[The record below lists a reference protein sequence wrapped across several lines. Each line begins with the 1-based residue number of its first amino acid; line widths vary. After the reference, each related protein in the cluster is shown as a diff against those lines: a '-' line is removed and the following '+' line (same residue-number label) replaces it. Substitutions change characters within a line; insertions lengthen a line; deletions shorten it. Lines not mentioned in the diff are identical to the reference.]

1 MTRMRRVFARLPAAA
16 AAALCVAAPA
26 AAEPPPPPPPPVP
39 APLPVPPPPG
49 PPPPPAPPPPPGPAG
64 VIGQIG
70 NPLGQ
75 TGSQP
80 TGPLGLPDLS
90 SYASSLLLGQ
100 TAAPALPGTPAAAVP
115 DLRALNPQ
123 YLVPLNQDPAAPGQG
138 TLTPGI
144 GPNEDI
150 PGAGRISLLR
160 RLYEMH
166 QAGDLRGGLLG
177 QVPPEEF
184 YEHLPPA
191 PTG

>member
-1 MTRMRRVFARLPAAA
+1 
-16 AAALCVAAPA
+16 
-26 AAEPPPPPPPPVP
+26 
-39 APLPVPPPPG
+39 
-49 PPPPPAPPPPPGPAG
+49 
-64 VIGQIG
+64 
-70 NPLGQ
+70 
-75 TGSQP
+75 
-80 TGPLGLPDLS
+80 
-90 SYASSLLLGQ
+90 
-100 TAAPALPGTPAAAVP
+100 
-115 DLRALNPQ
+115 LNPQ

>member
-1 MTRMRRVFARLPAAA
+1 
-16 AAALCVAAPA
+16 
-26 AAEPPPPPPPPVP
+26 
-39 APLPVPPPPG
+39 
-49 PPPPPAPPPPPGPAG
+49 
-64 VIGQIG
+64 
-70 NPLGQ
+70 
-75 TGSQP
+75 
-80 TGPLGLPDLS
+80 LGLPDLS

-100 TAAPALPGTPAAAVP
+100 TAAPALPGTPAAAIP
-115 DLRALNPQ
+115 DLGALNPQ

-138 TLTPGI
+138 ALAPGI

-184 YEHLPPA
+184 YEQLVPA
-191 PTG
+191 PNSCSRSPRPRCWAVSASSEVRFRRCESMGVRLPSPVIFCSR

>member
-1 MTRMRRVFARLPAAA
+1 MTGMRRGSATLLAAA
-16 AAALCVAAPA
+16 AAAVCFAGPA
-26 AAEPPPPPPPPVP
+26 TAEPAPPPPPPIPV
-39 APLPVPPPPG
+39 PLPVPPPPG
-49 PPPPPAPPPPPGPAG
+49 PPPPPPPPGPVG
-64 VIGQIG
+64 LIGQVG

-80 TGPLGLPDLS
+80 TGPFGLPDLS

-115 DLRALNPQ
+115 DLRALNPE

-138 TLTPGI
+138 ELAPGI

-150 PGAGRISLLR
+150 PGAGRISMLR
-160 RLYEMH
+160 RLYEMY
-166 QAGDLRGGLLG
+166 QGGDLRGGLLG

-184 YEHLPPA
+184 YEELPPLPPA

>member
-1 MTRMRRVFARLPAAA
+1 MRRGSAALTALAAA
-16 AAALCVAAPA
+16 GLCFAAPA
-26 AAEPPPPPPPPVP
+26 AAEPVP
-39 APLPVPPPPG
+39 LPPVPPPPL
-49 PPPPPAPPPPPGPAG
+49 PTPAPVPALPGPAPSPTA
-64 VIGQIG
+64 VIGAVG
-70 NPLGQ
+70 NVLGQ
-75 TGSQP
+75 AGSQS
-80 TGPLGLPDLS
+80 TGPFGLPDLTGLGP
-90 SYASSLLLGQ
+90 SLLLGQ

-115 DLRALNPQ
+115 DLRALNPE

-160 RLYEMH
+160 RLYEMY

-184 YEHLPPA
+184 YEQLPPA

>member
-1 MTRMRRVFARLPAAA
+1 
-16 AAALCVAAPA
+16 
-26 AAEPPPPPPPPVP
+26 
-39 APLPVPPPPG
+39 
-49 PPPPPAPPPPPGPAG
+49 
-64 VIGQIG
+64 
-70 NPLGQ
+70 
-75 TGSQP
+75 
-80 TGPLGLPDLS
+80 LGLPDLS

-138 TLTPGI
+138 TPTPGI

-160 RLYEMH
+160 RLYEMY

-184 YEHLPPA
+184 YEQLPPA